1 MKPLLRKGLP
11 RTFQPGRA
19 MVQLIWL
26 ALAAGLLWLT
36 LRIVDLGEV
45 WERLR
50 RLEAEQIGLLLLI
63 NLAVLATFS
72 LRWWL
77 LLLAQGYRISYALLI
92 GYRLATFAVSYFT
105 PGPHFGGEPLQVYLV
120 SSRHG
125 VPLSASVAAVV
136 VDKTLEMTTNFTF
149 LTLGALFLA
158 HAHPWPGISQIQLV
172 VTTAVLLLLPL
183 SLLIALLAGGRP
195 LSTLLTLFDRMGK
208 RWSAYRGSA
217 FRPFTETRWARAI
230 YTSEAQSV
238 ALCRNH
244 PGFLL
249 LAIGASLLSWG
260 AIIGEFWLMTAV
272 LGMRLTIAE
281 TVTALLA
288 ARLAIL
294 LPMPAAIG
302 ALEASQALAMRM
314 LGQSAAAGVSL
325 SLLIR
330 ARDVLFGA
338 AGLWLAVALV
348 MRNPRGARSTE
359 NSNTPLPDLLDL
371 SSGATPPEQ

>member
-1 MKPLLRKGLP
+1 MTRALRK
-11 RTFQPGRA
+11 RARQWFQPGRLA
-19 MVQLIWL
+19 VQLIWL
-26 ALAAGLLWLT
+26 ALAIALLWLT
-36 LRIVDLGEV
+36 LRAVDLREV

-50 RLEAEQIGLLLLI
+50 RLEPEQIGLLLLI

-149 LTLGALFLA
+149 LTLGALFLVQ
-158 HAHPWPGISQIQLV
+158 AHPMLGIGQTQLLF
-172 VTTAVLLLLPL
+172 TTVALLLAPL

-195 LSTLLTLFDRMGK
+195 LSALLKVFDRMGQ

-230 YTSEAQSV
+230 YNSEAQSV

-249 LAIGASLLSWG
+249 LAVGASLLSWG

-281 TVTALLA
+281 AITALLA
-288 ARLAIL
+288 ARIAIL

-314 LGQSAAAGVSL
+314 LGQSSAAGVSL

-330 ARDVLFGA
+330 ARDVLFGV
-338 AGLWLAVALV
+338 AGLGLAGALL
-348 MRNPRGARSTE
+348 ARSQKSAPSTDE
-359 NSNTPLPDLLDL
+359 SGAVLPELLDL
-371 SSGATPPEQ
+371 SSGSTPPER

>member
-1 MKPLLRKGLP
+1 MIEALRK
-11 RTFQPGRA
+11 RARQWFRPGRLA
-19 MVQLIWL
+19 IQLIWL
-26 ALAAGLLWLT
+26 ALAIALLWLT
-36 LRIVDLGEV
+36 LRAVDLREV

-50 RLEAEQIGLLLLI
+50 RLEPEQIGLLLLI

-120 SSRHG
+120 SSRHA

-158 HAHPWPGISQIQLV
+158 HAHPMLGIGQTQLLF
-172 VTTAVLLLLPL
+172 TTVALLLAPL

-195 LSTLLTLFDRMGK
+195 LSALLKLFDRMGQ
-208 RWSAYRGSA
+208 RWSEYRGSA

-230 YTSEAQSV
+230 YNSEAQSI

-249 LAIGASLLSWG
+249 LAVGASLLSWG

-281 TVTALLA
+281 AITALLA
-288 ARLAIL
+288 ARIAIL

-314 LGQSAAAGVSL
+314 LGQSSAAGVSL

-330 ARDVLFGA
+330 ARDVLFGV
-338 AGLWLAVALV
+338 AGLGLAGALLSKSLKSASSTDE
-348 MRNPRGARSTE
+348 NGAA
-359 NSNTPLPDLLDL
+359 LPKLLDL
-371 SSGATPPEQ
+371 SSGSTPPER

>member
-1 MKPLLRKGLP
+1 MRDLLRKGLQ
-11 RTFQPGRA
+11 RQFQPGK
-19 MVQLIWL
+19 VTIQLGWLML
-26 ALAAGLLWLT
+26 ALALLWLT
-36 LRIVDLGEV
+36 LRIVDLSEV

-50 RLEAEQIGLLLLI
+50 RLEPEQIGLLLLV

-77 LLLAQGYRISYALLI
+77 LLLAQGYRVSYALLI

-125 VPLSASVAAVV
+125 VPLSTSVAAVV
-136 VDKTLEMTTNFTF
+136 VDKTLEMTTNFTI

-158 HAHPWPGISQIQLV
+158 HTHPSLGIGPMQLLF
-172 VTTAVLLLLPL
+172 TTLALLLLPL

-195 LSTLLTLFDRMGK
+195 LSALLALFDRMGK
-208 RWSAYRGSA
+208 RWSAYRGNA

-230 YTSEAQSV
+230 YNSETQSI

-244 PGFLL
+244 PVFLL
-249 LAIGASLLSWG
+249 LAVGASLLSWC

-272 LGMRLTIAE
+272 LGMKLTIAE
-281 TVTALLA
+281 AITALLA
-288 ARLAIL
+288 ARIAIL

-330 ARDVLFGA
+330 ARDVLFGTV
-338 AGLWLAVALV
+338 GLWLAAALV
-348 MRNPRGARSTE
+348 MRGPKGVRSIE
-359 NSNTPLPDLLDL
+359 KSNAVLSDLLDL
-371 SSGATPPEQ
+371 SSGPTPPEQ